1 MSQQLCV
8 NFQAYPGQS
17 LLSRSARWSVFSYV
31 IETYNR
37 DRLVNVFKT
46 ISEMM
51 KLINILVIIFLLNRK
66 QKWLNLVDRQSFSSG
81 VRVRVSAS
89 GQRRLCWLLLPFV
102 HNSKPGTAKHRRGS
116 KNRRNFTMWN
126 GHIAGRCR
134 YLTCGSDTS
143 WFSCQIWKFSVL
155 RLSDVP
161 RGIVHAFVHG
171 PLWRKFAF
179 DPW

>member
-51 KLINILVIIFLLNRK
+51 KVINILTIIFLQNRK
-66 QKWLNLVDRQSFSSG
+66 QNWLNLVDRQSFSSG
-81 VRVRVSAS
+81 GLYGFQHQAS
-89 GQRRLCWLLLPFV
+89 GNFLVAV
-102 HNSKPGTAKHRRGS
+102 HNCKPGTAKHRRGS